1 MALIKICGL
10 FRECDITYAN
20 IARPDYIGFILNV
33 PKSHR
38 NVSIEQA
45 CELRKQLAGDIQAVG
60 VFVNEKTDVIVDAV
74 KKIPLD
80 VIQLH
85 GNETNSDIL
94 ELKQMVT
101 IPVWKAFKVRGKN
114 DLIAAYECVADGV
127 LLDGGSGDGVVFDWS
142 LLKGFGRPFILAGG
156 LRPETI
162 KDALATGANIVD
174 VSSGVESDRI
184 KDLAKMKAAVTAARG
199 GII

>member
-38 NVSIEQA
+38 NVRIEQA

-101 IPVWKAFKVRGKN
+101 IPVWKAFKVRGKRCLCSTHSPRLSKFPKCLHQQVW
-114 DLIAAYECVADGV
+114 D
-127 LLDGGSGDGVVFDWS
+127 
-142 LLKGFGRPFILAGG
+142 
-156 LRPETI
+156 T
-162 KDALATGANIVD
+162 
-174 VSSGVESDRI
+174 SS
-184 KDLAKMKAAVTAARG
+184 TT
-199 GII
+199 